1 MLKTPILPVKGGF
14 FSGRIAHLTLKK
26 GHLQVQE
33 NPSNERQIH
42 QSVPTTTAMDDP
54 TQGKEKIKKIGMG
67 KKAAKLL
74 LMVAVGLGISC
85 SLAIAQTKISVWW
98 TTRDPVVKYLDREL
112 TFFEKAHPDIKIV
125 HSILAIEATVGAA
138 KLAKAERAMA
148 EELLPMI
155 ASGTGPDLAYIDESF
170 LSPLLNAEAL
180 RAIPADIYDRE
191 KVEET
196 FGKAIADLF
205 SVKGKYYMLPYGNMT
220 SVIFYNPEI
229 LKKYGYAGSDIPKTW
244 DGFLSMAQKMTD
256 LGKGQPGFAIN
267 GNHFPGIV
275 DAVLYQKGGYFYR
288 DNEEVMLDTQA
299 LREALKFNR
308 DLYDKYKIDTRSGVS
323 AMEAFGSGKT
333 PLMFS
338 WSWFIGYMDR
348 IYPEIPYNTSVL
360 PTFTGKPPY
369 GRFGYN
375 LGFAVTAI
383 DPVKIMAAWEFYK
396 FLMSPDFQYG
406 FAIARGCIPTQLKLR
421 EKAKFRSDPF
431 KSVIYALQ
439 PGNTINT
446 GGFDFSSLEVTD
458 IISAM
463 SDAVVLGGK
472 PTGEAITAAQ
482 KETTEAMKRFRD
494 PWNLLWG
501 KEGWEKRMIGR
512 AVS

>member
-1 MLKTPILPVKGGF
+1 MRKFSSQHPSRIRMRRKTAKSLL
-14 FSGRIAHLTLKK
+14 IA
-26 GHLQVQE
+26 
-33 NPSNERQIH
+33 
-42 QSVPTTTAMDDP
+42 
-54 TQGKEKIKKIGMG
+54 
-67 KKAAKLL
+67 
-74 LMVAVGLGISC
+74 AVWLGITC
-85 SLAIAQTKISVWW
+85 STVAAQTKISVWW

-112 TFFEKAHPDIKIV
+112 IFFEKAHPDIKLV

-155 ASGTGPDLAYIDESF
+155 AAGTGPDLAYIDESF

-180 RAIPADIYDRE
+180 RPIPADIYDRE
-191 KVEET
+191 KVEEI

-205 SVKGKYYMLPYGNMT
+205 YIKGKYYMLPYGNMT

-229 LKKYGYAGSDIPKTW
+229 LKKYGYTGSDIPKTW
-244 DGFLSMAQKMTD
+244 DEFLSMAQEMTD
-256 LGKGQPGFAIN
+256 LENGQPGFAIN

-275 DAVLYQKGGYFYR
+275 DAVLYQKGGYFYKN
-288 DNEEVMLDTQA
+288 NEEVVLDTQA
-299 LREALKFNR
+299 LREALEFNR
-308 DLYDKYKIDTRSGVS
+308 DLYDKYKIDTRSGMS
-323 AMEAFGSGKT
+323 AMEAFGTGKAAF
-333 PLMFS
+333 MFS

-348 IYPEIPYNTSVL
+348 IYPETPYNTCVL

-375 LGFAVTAI
+375 LGYAMTAI
-383 DPVKIMAAWEFYK
+383 DPVKIMAAGELYK

-446 GGFDFSSLEVTD
+446 GAFDFGSLEVAD
-458 IISAM
+458 ILSAM
-463 SDAVVLGGK
+463 CDTVVLGDK
-472 PTGEAITAAQ
+472 PIGEAIATAQ
-482 KETTEAMKRFRD
+482 KEATEAMKRFRD

-501 KEGWEKRMIGR
+501 KEGWEKR
-512 AVS
+512 S

>member
-1 MLKTPILPVKGGF
+1 M
-14 FSGRIAHLTLKK
+14 R
-26 GHLQVQE
+26 
-33 NPSNERQIH
+33 R
-42 QSVPTTTAMDDP
+42 
-54 TQGKEKIKKIGMG
+54 KI
-67 KKAAKLL
+67 AKLL
-74 LMVAVGLGISC
+74 LIAAAGLGITC
-85 SLAIAQTKISVWW
+85 SMAIAQTKISVWW

-112 TFFEKAHPDIKIV
+112 SFFEKTHPDVKIV
-125 HSILAIEATVGAA
+125 HSILALEATKGAA
-138 KLAKAERAMA
+138 KLAKSERAMA

-180 RAIPADIYDRE
+180 RPILPDIYDRE
-191 KVEET
+191 KVEEI

-205 SVKGKYYMLPYGNMT
+205 CLKGKYYMLPYGNMT

-229 LKKYGYAGSDIPKTW
+229 LKKYGYAGRDIPETW
-244 DGFLSMAQKMTD
+244 DEFLSIAQKMTD

-275 DAVLYQKGGYFYR
+275 DAVLYQKGGYFYKN
-288 DNEEVMLDTQA
+288 NEEVMLDTQA
-299 LREALKFNR
+299 LREALQFNR
-308 DLYDKYKIDTRSGVS
+308 DLYDKYKIDTRGGLS
-323 AMEAFGSGKT
+323 AMEAFGTGKA

-348 IYPEIPYNTSVL
+348 TYHETPYNTCVL

-375 LGFAVTAI
+375 LGYCITAI
-383 DPVKIMAAWEFYK
+383 DPVKIMAACEFYK
-396 FLMSPDFQYG
+396 FLMSLDFQYG

-446 GGFDFSSLEVTD
+446 GGIDFGSLEVAG

-463 SDAVVLGGK
+463 CDAVVLEDK
-472 PTGEAITAAQ
+472 PIGEAITGAQ
-482 KETTEAMKRFRD
+482 EEANEAMKRFRD

-501 KEGWEKRMIGR
+501 KEGWEKRMMK
-512 AVS
+512 

>member
-1 MLKTPILPVKGGF
+1 MERF
-14 FSGRIAHLTLKK
+14 FKKNRTLDTEEEQ
-26 GHLQVQE
+26 LQVQE
-33 NPSNERQIH
+33 NPSNETRVS
-42 QSVPTTTAMDDP
+42 QSVLTTMAIDELIQD
-54 TQGKEKIKKIGMG
+54 KEKIKRIRMR

-74 LMVAVGLGISC
+74 LIVATVLGISC

-180 RAIPADIYDRE
+180 RPIPADIYDRE

-205 SVKGKYYMLPYGNMT
+205 CVKGKYYMLPYGNMT

-229 LKKYGYAGSDIPKTW
+229 LKKYGYTGRDIPKTW
-244 DGFLSMAQKMTD
+244 DEFLSMAQKMTD

-275 DAVLYQKGGYFYR
+275 DAVLYQKGGYFYKN
-288 DNEEVMLDTQA
+288 NEEVMLDTQA
-299 LREALKFNR
+299 LREALEFNR

-323 AMEAFGSGKT
+323 AMVAFESGKA

-348 IYPEIPYNTSVL
+348 IYSETPYNTSVL
-360 PTFTGKPPY
+360 PTFSGKPPY

-375 LGFAVTAI
+375 LGYCVTAI

-431 KSVIYALQ
+431 ESVTYALQ

-446 GGFDFSSLEVTD
+446 GGIDFSSLEVTD

-472 PTGEAITAAQ
+472 PIGEATAAAQ